1 MSRKSKARL
10 AENSYVK
17 ELLTVLKEN
26 PSPSSQDFMEMVAHV
41 GELENRLAEA
51 VDELKTMRQ
60 KVQSRSLKAVL
71 QRSCKALESN
81 ISSMRQ
87 RLSELKDHIVTG
99 CKNALAAFKEHGT
112 VALDGIGRF
121 FHVKPMLESMKKA
134 VNNSINVDNKAID
147 KIQAFSAE
155 YHQAGRHLKNMGRTL
170 IGKEPIQEVKAP
182 GKIVKVISAPYKAD
196 RACMMA
202 AKRNIEKALENL
214 DRLQESAQRRPSV
227 LKAMR
232 ENGEKLQPPVQNAA
246 PAKAA
251 DKAEL

>member
-51 VDELKTMRQ
+51 VDELKTMRQELQ

-182 GKIVKVISAPYKAD
+182 
-196 RACMMA
+196 
-202 AKRNIEKALENL
+202 
-214 DRLQESAQRRPSV
+214 
-227 LKAMR
+227 
-232 ENGEKLQPPVQNAA
+232 
-246 PAKAA
+246 
-251 DKAEL
+251 